1 MLLTHAR
8 SRRSQAPLLLAAGLI
23 GAALAVPA
31 AATAQPFYG
40 QPYYGQPYVAPQRVP
55 VVQARNWPAPYQ
67 DYPSQLQQPVP
78 PPYPAGPTSWEEAQL
93 LQQRCSTG
101 RLIGGV
107 VGGGLGYVA
116 SRQDGR
122 AWAVP
127 LGALLGSQMGCNAGL
142 GRGPLPW

>member
-1 MLLTHAR
+1 MHLTHAL
-8 SRRSQAPLLLAAGLI
+8 SRRSRAPRLLAAGLI

-40 QPYYGQPYVAPQRVP
+40 QPYAIPQRVP
-55 VVQARNWPAPYQ
+55 LVQARNWPAPYQ

-78 PPYPAGPTSWEEAQL
+78 PPSPAAPTSWEEAQL